1 MSQRALVI
9 GGSLGGLFAANL
21 LLRAGWRVDVYE
33 KTGEAL
39 AARGAGLATHPEL
52 MRALER
58 AGAPLDESVGVR
70 VRRRIA
76 LARDGTL
83 AGTRDLPQVMTA
95 WGRIYRLLKDVFP
108 AERYHFGR
116 GVARVE
122 SRADRVIATFE
133 DGAREEG
140 DLLLAADGIR

>member
-1 MSQRALVI
+1 MSKRALVI

-21 LLRAGWRVDVYE
+21 LLRAGWRADVYE

-70 VRRRIA
+70 VRRRVA
-76 LARDGTL
+76 LA
-83 AGTRDLPQVMTA
+83 
-95 WGRIYRLLKDVFP
+95 I
-108 AERYHFGR
+108 
-116 GVARVE
+116 
-122 SRADRVIATFE
+122 SC
-133 DGAREEG
+133 
-140 DLLLAADGIR
+140 